1 MLSIKKI
8 AFIFYQKITW
18 WSKDDIVDQNMIL
31 LIPGTAVT
39 SASPSVKLYAGPLEN
54 FCIVWTWRY
63 DRLLYELRKYLFAS
77 GFQYSCRLKYDMIL
91 IWVINCM
98 PYQPRFQYSCKR
110 WQFFCIGMIWNM
122 KIWVIT
128 CKPHQP
134 GFQYPC
140 KRWQRRGCCQSCSNP
155 RQGLCWKACVHWK
168 YWYLCQDICT
178 LHKTHVFE
186 IYRSAKSVK
195 MSIQWIFPIY
205 ISTCLPTELCLK
217 VWCGYLQ
224 RAIIWLCYII
234 YAPVI

>member
-1 MLSIKKI
+1 MTFLIKRWHCWSLELPWHLPPPQWSCMLDRWRVFVSFELGDMTGYYMNWENIYLQQGFKLKLETWNLKLSI
-8 AFIFYQKITW
+8 FMLVVGF
-18 WSKDDIVDQNMIL
+18 L
-31 LIPGTAVT
+31 
-39 SASPSVKLYAGPLEN
+39 
-54 FCIVWTWRY
+54 CI
-63 DRLLYELRKYLFAS
+63 D
-77 GFQYSCRLKYDMIL
+77 
-91 IWVINCM
+91 
-98 PYQPRFQYSCKR
+98 
-110 WQFFCIGMIWNM
+110 MIWNM

-186 IYRSAKSVK
+186 IYRSAKSVHVK

>member
-1 MLSIKKI
+1 M
-8 AFIFYQKITW
+8 T
-18 WSKDDIVDQNMIL
+18 L

-77 GFQYSCRLKYDMIL
+77 GFQYPCRL
-91 IWVINCM
+91 W
-98 PYQPRFQYSCKR
+98 RFYVL
-110 WQFFCIGMIWNM
+110 IWNM

-186 IYRSAKSVK
+186 IYRSAKSVHVK

>member
-1 MLSIKKI
+1 MTGYYMNWENIYLQQGFKLKLETLNLKLSI
-8 AFIFYQKITW
+8 FMQVVGF
-18 WSKDDIVDQNMIL
+18 L
-31 LIPGTAVT
+31 
-39 SASPSVKLYAGPLEN
+39 
-54 FCIVWTWRY
+54 CI
-63 DRLLYELRKYLFAS
+63 
-77 GFQYSCRLKYDMIL
+77 DMIL
-91 IWVINCM
+91 NI
-98 PYQPRFQYSCKR
+98 
-110 WQFFCIGMIWNM
+110 

-128 CKPHQP
+128 CKLHQP

-140 KRWQRRGCCQSCSNP
+140 KRWQMRGCCQSCSNP

-186 IYRSAKSVK
+186 IYRSAKSVHVK